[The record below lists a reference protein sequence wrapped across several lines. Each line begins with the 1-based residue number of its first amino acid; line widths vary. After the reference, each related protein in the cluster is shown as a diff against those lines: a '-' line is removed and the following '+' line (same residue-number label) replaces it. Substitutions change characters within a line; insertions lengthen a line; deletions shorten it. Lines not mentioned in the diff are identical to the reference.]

1 MHQLDPKRIF
11 VRRFQQDSKQDSSAV
26 EDCGAKDLPV
36 VASYEDL
43 KNYILE
49 AVEKIEPCTKKQ
61 KI

>member
-1 MHQLDPKRIF
+1 M
-11 VRRFQQDSKQDSSAV
+11 